1 MKNLMLGLII
11 LMATPLVQAD
21 FAQKSIRYKSFS
33 DLISF
38 FDRNKN
44 GYSECAQYTRDN
56 AGSFGYNSPLLGI
69 PLSQDPNF
77 DFLNKYMGCLKKID
91 FHKNWQKLPEALQ
104 NAAGGFYSGTLKDTP
119 EEILKTIIKEIT
131 LRAIGPEAVVVSYGY
146 VKSQE
151 KFTDIIYQSALE
163 QLDEGASMQ
172 DYYKSV
178 FTLIHLRDEYLRY

>member
-1 MKNLMLGLII
+1 MRNVILGLIVI
-11 LMATPLVQAD
+11 VATPFAQAD

-44 GYSECAQYTRDN
+44 GYSECAQYTRAN
-56 AGSFGYNSPLLGI
+56 TGSFGYNSPLLGI

-91 FHKNWQKLPEALQ
+91 FHKNWEELPEEVR
-104 NAAGGFYSGTLKDTP
+104 NAAGGYYSGTVKEAGEEALKN
-119 EEILKTIIKEIT
+119 IIKEVT
-131 LRAIGPEAVVVSYGY
+131 LSAIGPEAVLVSYGY
-146 VKSQE
+146 VESQE
-151 KFTDIIYQSALE
+151 KFINMIYQSALG

-172 DYYKSV
+172 DYFKSV